1 MADGDNSGRT
11 LSAQQERFCRFIV
24 EGKNQRDAYIEA
36 GYKTTTDGATDAN
49 ASRLLSNAKIASR
62 IAELRNG
69 AAKRTELTA
78 AYFAK
83 RLERLAAAAERS
95 AFPTGEDGEVLTVS
109 PKEAA
114 DIARQCTMDA
124 AKLLGQVIDQ
134 SRVQSENV
142 NYTIGDKPMS
152 EDEWER
158 EFGDADAMG
167 SAAGS
172 AARAH

>member
-1 MADGDNSGRT
+1 MADGDQPNRT

-24 EGKNQRDAYIEA
+24 EGKNQRDAYNAA
-36 GYKTTTDGATDAN
+36 GYKSGSDAAADAN
-49 ASRLLSNAKIASR
+49 ASRLISNDKIASR

-78 AYFAK
+78 AYFAR
-83 RLERLAAAAERS
+83 RLERMALAAEQTV
-95 AFPTGEDGEVLTVS
+95 FGEVAGQALAVS

-167 SAAGS
+167 AAAGS
-172 AARAH
+172 ATRAH